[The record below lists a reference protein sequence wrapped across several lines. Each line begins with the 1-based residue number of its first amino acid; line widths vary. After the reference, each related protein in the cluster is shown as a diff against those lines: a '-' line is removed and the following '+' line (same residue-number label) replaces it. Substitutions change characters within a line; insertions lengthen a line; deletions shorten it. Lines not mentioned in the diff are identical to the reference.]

1 MPEQEARQCWACGG
15 VMVLKKDKM
24 GDYFECSNGLCKA
37 TLTDLGKPIIVTGV
51 IKKEIKGG
59 KHAGRKETR

>member
-15 VMVLKKDKM
+15 VMALKKDKT

-37 TLTDLGKPIIVTGV
+37 TLTDLGSPIIVNKVSQKG
-51 IKKEIKGG
+51 KKK
-59 KHAGRKETR
+59 